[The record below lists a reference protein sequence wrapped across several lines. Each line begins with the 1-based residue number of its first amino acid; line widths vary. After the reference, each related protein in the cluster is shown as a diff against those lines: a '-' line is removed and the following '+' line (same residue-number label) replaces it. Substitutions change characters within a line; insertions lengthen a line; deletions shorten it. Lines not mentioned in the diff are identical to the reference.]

1 VGGLVADVRESTM
14 AKIVR
19 SPSGKYRAVVDYG
32 GQRRSATFA
41 TLKEARAGQSRM
53 LIEMG
58 SAPVT
63 LTATIGDLLGDYL
76 AASGGLSANHL
87 YNARNVIGRLP
98 DSVTELRADSV
109 SALKIEA
116 VYRSLLADG
125 WGVHSVHRLHGILS
139 ASFKRATRYRLI
151 GANAMT
157 TVEAPTRP
165 RTELHPPTAAE
176 VRQLIAACT
185 SDLHALTYSMAAAT
199 GARRGELVGLRWG
212 DIDFTA
218 GRISIV
224 RSLAQTPGTAVHET
238 PTKTGAKG
246 QRIITV
252 DADTMALIATRRA
265 ACPAGDWVL
274 SPLGGAYPWRPAA
287 ISRIFRADMTAAG
300 LGDGFRFHDLR
311 HFHATQ
317 LLTAGVAPWIVA
329 RRLGH
334 TNPATTMRVY
344 SHFIP
349 GTDAGAAEAIA
360 RVMRED

>member
-1 VGGLVADVRESTM
+1 VGGLIADVQVSVM
-14 AKIVR
+14 AKIVK
-19 SPSGKYRAVVDYG
+19 SPSGKYRAVVDFG
-32 GQRRSATFA
+32 GRRRSATFA

-58 SAPVT
+58 SEPIA

-87 YNARNVIGRLP
+87 YNARNVVGRLP
-98 DSVTELRADSV
+98 DSVTELRADAV

-116 VYRSLLADG
+116 IYRSLLADG
-125 WGVHSVHRLHGILS
+125 WGVHSVHRIHGIFS
-139 ASFKRATRYRLI
+139 SSFKRAARYRI
-151 GANAMT
+151 IATNAMA
-157 TVEAPTRP
+157 TVEAPDRP
-165 RTELHPPTAAE
+165 RTEMQPPTVTQ
-176 VRQLIAACT
+176 VRGLIAACT

-212 DIDFTA
+212 DIDFTT

-238 PTKTGAKG
+238 PTKTGTKG
-246 QRIITV
+246 QRVIQA
-252 DADTMALIATRRA
+252 DPDTMALIANRRA
-265 ACPAGDWVL
+265 AHPSGEWVL
-274 SPLGGAYPWRPAA
+274 SPTGIGPWRPAA
-287 ISRIFRADMTAAG
+287 ISRIFPADMKVAG
-300 LGDGFRFHDLR
+300 LTGFRFHDLR

-344 SHFIP
+344 SHWIP

-360 RVMRED
+360 RVMRGD